1 MLLSFS
7 IFSQNKNDENI
18 SYLGHTFKLY
28 DSEANTTTIR
38 DFFSEN
44 KIFIKGKWSDFDF
57 SKSTCHQL
65 IPDCPILINKENL
78 ILECWI
84 RKDKEYNWKKK
95 SNTGILQKAI
105 NQETKKWNDYDSKFS
120 VLENNTSEN
129 YIIYTLEKP
138 LRESHKLIRTV
149 KATYL
154 LGVKNNKVYRLAV
167 QNYVENEISNL
178 EEFLTGIYFLN

>member
-1 MLLSFS
+1 MLFSFS
-7 IFSQNKNDENI
+7 VFSQIKNDKNI
-18 SYLGHTFKLY
+18 SYLGHTFKSY
-28 DSEANTTTIR
+28 DSVANTTTIR

-57 SKSTCHQL
+57 SKNTCHQL

-95 SNTGILQKAI
+95 SKNEILKKVV
-105 NQETKKWNDYDSKFS
+105 NRETKKWNAYDSKYS
-120 VLENNTSEN
+120 IVENNTSQN
-129 YIIYTLEKP
+129 FIIYTLEKP
-138 LRESHKLIRTV
+138 LRESHKFIRTV

-154 LGVKNNKVYRLAV
+154 LGVKNNKVYRLAI

-178 EEFLTGIYFLN
+178 GEFLTRIYSLN